1 MLFSSLT
8 FLVFFLPCAVL
19 GHLLLPAKAR
29 NAFLLAASVFFY
41 AWGEIRYVPLVV
53 GSMLLN
59 WVFGFGAASGKP
71 RLRALSLTA
80 SLLVNFGAL
89 AFFKYASFFMNTV
102 GLGAYAPQVALPL
115 GISFYTFQTQAYVVD
130 VYRRKVPAERNFIDY
145 ATFILLFPQLIAGPI
160 VLYEDVRREM
170 KSRAVMP
177 AALEEG
183 MSRFLAGLGAK
194 ALLANPLGTVWETMR
209 AADAVS
215 APYAWLGLIAYA
227 LQIYFDFYG
236 YSLMAIGLGRMF
248 GFHFPKN
255 FDHPYAAVSVRQFWR
270 RWHITLGAWFREYV
284 YIPLGGS
291 RGGALKT
298 LRNLFIV
305 WALTGLW
312 HGANWNFVLWGLW
325 YFALLAAERFVT
337 GGFLRRHEG
346 LGRVYTLLAV
356 LLGWALFATETP
368 ADAGRLLARLF
379 TPGLSRD
386 VLFPLRENAVL
397 LAVAIACCVPK
408 ACAAARGLL
417 EKRPALRVCAM
428 LCVLALSL
436 AALVAEDYNPF
447 LYFRF

>member
-8 FLVFFLPCAVL
+8 FLIFFLPCAVL
-19 GHLLLPAKAR
+19 GHLLLPARAR
-29 NAFLLAASVFFY
+29 NAFLLCASVFFY

-59 WVFGFGAASGKP
+59 WAFGFGAASGKP

-89 AFFKYASFFMNTV
+89 VFFKYASFFMDAL
-102 GLGAYAPQVALPL
+102 GLGAFAPQVALPL

-160 VLYEDVRREM
+160 VLYEDVRREL
-170 KSRAVMP
+170 KSRAVTP
-177 AALEEG
+177 ASLEEG
-183 MSRFLAGLGAK
+183 MTRFLIGLGAK
-194 ALLANPLGTVWETMR
+194 TLLANPLGAVWETMR
-209 AADAVS
+209 AAGEAS
-215 APYAWLGLIAYA
+215 APYAWLGVIAYA
-227 LQIYFDFYG
+227 LQIYFDFCG

-255 FDHPYAAVSVRQFWR
+255 FDHPYAAASVQQFWR

-305 WALTGLW
+305 WTLTGLW
-312 HGANWNFVLWGLW
+312 HGASWNFVLWGLW
-325 YFALLAAERFVT
+325 YFALLAAERFAT

-346 LGRVYTLLAV
+346 LGRAYTLLAV
-356 LLGWALFATETP
+356 LLGWALFATDTP

-379 TPGLSRD
+379 TPGFSRD
-386 VLFPLRENAVL
+386 VLFPLRENAALL
-397 LAVAIACCVPK
+397 LAATVCCVPK
-408 ACAAARGLL
+408 ACAAVSGFFA
-417 EKRPALRVCAM
+417 KRPALRVCAM
-428 LCVLALSL
+428 LCMLALCI
-436 AALVAEDYNPF
+436 AALVAQDYNPF